1 MSKNKKYG
9 NDSYKKSHPRVTGNK
24 GKMEVFKP
32 SPKTG
37 KVSTD
42 RLTEGASV
50 SRNKRTI
57 LTCVRR
63 LAPIASQGSA
73 LPSVFGGS

>member
-1 MSKNKKYG
+1 MRRFALAKMST
-9 NDSYKKSHPRVTGNK
+9 V
-24 GKMEVFKP
+24 
-32 SPKTG
+32 
-37 KVSTD
+37 

-50 SRNKRTI
+50 SRNNRIENKYEENEKTI

-73 LPSVFGGS
+73 LPSAFGGKLTLRKKEIIVFIIFI